1 MKKTKTKKVRPSPK
15 GLRSGKR
22 KPPAKP
28 AAASKARAAKATV
41 LSSARARNGLP
52 HKPARVSPSP
62 PAKRKPTAEEIAHQH
77 AMERFENAL
86 QLFNQHQLGRA
97 RGMFERLTEIPS
109 RDLAERARVYVR
121 ICDQRLS
128 RTTLQLKTA
137 EDFYNYAVGLANEG
151 NAEESEQYL
160 LKALKLSPK
169 SDFIYYALATTCA
182 LRDDVNGALEHLL
195 KAIELD
201 ERNRFQAQNDADF
214 SNLLEDPRFTE
225 LLYPEKPMA

>member
-1 MKKTKTKKVRPSPK
+1 MKKPKTKKVRPSPK
-15 GLRSGKR
+15 GPRSGKR
-22 KPPAKP
+22 KTPAKP
-28 AAASKARAAKATV
+28 AAASKARPAKATV
-41 LSSARARNGLP
+41 SSSARARKGLP
-52 HKPARVSPSP
+52 HKPALVTPPP

-86 QLFNQHQLGRA
+86 QLFNQHQLARA
-97 RGMFERLTEIPS
+97 RGMFERLKEIPS

-169 SDFIYYALATTCA
+169 SDYIYYALATTYA

-195 KAIELD
+195 KAINLD

-214 SNLLEDPRFTE
+214 ANLLEDPRFTE